1 MTEILEKELSYKIQG
16 CVYNVVNKYGR
27 GLKEKIYQKVLAEEL
42 KNADIKFEEQKRINI
57 YSFES
62 GEKIGT
68 YIPDFLVDSKIIIEI
83 KASNFTTRQ
92 DIEQQRSYLRISA
105 YEIAYLI
112 NFCMDNL
119 YIKRSIYTNDKKPF
133 ISKITR

>member
-1 MTEILEKELSYKIQG
+1 MVGILEKELSYKIQG

-27 GLKEKIYQKVLAEEL
+27 GLKEKIYQKILAEEL
-42 KNADIKFEEQKRINI
+42 KNANILFEQQKRINI
-57 YSFES
+57 YSFDT
-62 GEKIGT
+62 GEKLGT
-68 YIPDFLVDSKIIIEI
+68 YIPDFLVNNKIIIEI

-112 NFCMDNL
+112 NFCTDKL

-133 ISKITR
+133 VSMITK

>member
-16 CVYNVVNKYGR
+16 CVYNVANKYGR

>member
-1 MTEILEKELSYKIQG
+1 MVELLEKELSYKIQG
-16 CVYNVVNKYGR
+16 CVYNVANKYGR